1 MSENR
6 YTLTVYIAPPFSDES
21 KVGHM
26 WISLD
31 DHQKGLEEHYGF
43 QPSEPDHAFTK
54 NGRVVTDDP
63 YHYKIRATQES
74 FPITAETY
82 SKVRE
87 YCQQT
92 LLGSFGS
99 YIGIG
104 NSCVD
109 YVEAAMREAGIAEQ
123 QITFLG
129 HTARLSGVKLH
140 AFPIVNHFGVEILSG
155 RHKTQWDEQ
164 NKEPDEYEKAKSMFE
179 SEWGKQ
185 NFPW

>member
-1 MSENR
+1 MSESR
-6 YTLTVYIAPPFSDES
+6 FALSVYIAPPFSHES
-21 KVGHM
+21 NVGHM
-26 WISLD
+26 WVSLD
-31 DHQKGLEEHYGF
+31 DNQTGLKEHYGF
-43 QPSEPDHAFTK
+43 HPDK
-54 NGRVVTDDP
+54 EDDPISKVGRVKTDDP
-63 YHYKIRATQES
+63 WHYTIILSQQS

-92 LLGSFGS
+92 LLGSFGP

-109 YVEAAMREAGIAEQ
+109 YVEAAMRKVGIAEQ

-140 AFPIVNHFGVEILSG
+140 AFPIVNHFGVKNLSG

-164 NKEPDEYEKAKSMFE
+164 NKEPDEYEKAKSIFE
-179 SEWGKQ
+179 SEWGKP